1 MNKYRL
7 VIIEIIEISY
17 FIFIIYLILLLETMN
32 KNNTIKR
39 ECSKI
44 KDNENRKLEGLAT
57 NPNKL
62 VIRSLLFSKIP
73 IIIVKIELR
82 MQIKIRFMYNKL
94 NYE

>member
-1 MNKYRL
+1 
-7 VIIEIIEISY
+7 
-17 FIFIIYLILLLETMN
+17 MN

-39 ECSKI
+39 ECSKR

-57 NPNKL
+57 NPKEL